1 MMEIEKI
8 ESSYPLSPLQ
18 QGLLFHSLYASQ
30 SGVYVQQLVC
40 GLHERLDV
48 ASFERSWRKVI
59 ERHAVLRTS
68 FRWEGLQQPVQDVHN
83 QIDLPLEQL
92 DWRGLPVSE
101 QEERLRSFLQTDEQL
116 GFELTRAPLMRLNLF
131 RLAAA
136 DYRLVWTSHHA
147 LLDGRSRL
155 LVLKE
160 LFAFY
165 EAYCNGRELT
175 LERPRPYRDYIDW
188 LQEQNFDNAETFWRA
203 ALKDFTT
210 PTPVIVTP
218 DPERPPS
225 HDQFEELRTSLSQHV
240 THDLQSV
247 AQRNELTLNTL
258 VQGAW
263 ALLLGRYSGENDIVF
278 GVTRA
283 CRHSTLPEAE
293 SMVGLFIN
301 TLPVRVRLV
310 PEMSLLSWLKALRA
324 QHIALREFEHTALM
338 KIHEWSETPRGVQLF
353 DSLLVFEN
361 YQLNSTLRGL
371 GGDWRNREFQLFER
385 TNYPLTIAGYAGAQ
399 LSLKISY
406 NRRHFDEET
415 ITRMLGH
422 LRTLLEGIAADP
434 SRPLSSLEI
443 LTPAERNQILLE
455 WNETRTDY
463 PRELCLHE
471 LFEAHARRTPETVA
485 VVCEGEE
492 ISYGEL
498 NRRADKLARFLRQ
511 NGVATEQPVGLL
523 MERSVDMIVG
533 QLGVLKAGGAY
544 LPLDPDYP
552 HDRLAFMV
560 QDAAVSIL
568 LTHERLGDRV
578 PETEAMVIFMDT
590 EWAVM
595 PESGAEDSARHV
607 DADNLAYVM
616 YTSGSTGRPKGVMIS
631 HRAICNHLLWRQS
644 AYPLT
649 PGDRFL
655 HKAPFVF
662 DISVWEI
669 FGTLMAGARLIMA
682 RPGGQQDFEYI
693 VKLMSTDA
701 VTVAHFSPAALEM
714 FLDTK
719 GSDSCHLLRSVFCG
733 GDVLSNS
740 LQERFFSRL
749 GARLQNQYGP
759 TETTVDVTVWDCEP
773 GSSRNQVPIGYPI
786 ANTQAYILDSSL
798 RPVPVG
804 VPGEL
809 HIGGTSLARGYLGR
823 PDLTAE
829 KFIPHPF
836 SIFPGARLYKTGDL
850 ARFMPG
856 REIEFLGRIDNQV
869 KLRGFRIELGEIES
883 VLGAHPF
890 VKQAVVLVTGRESNL
905 SLVAY
910 VVPEDGQVLS
920 VSQLRRYVLERLPEY
935 MVPQVFVMLPR
946 LPLLPN
952 GKIDRRA
959 LPAPEQERPQL
970 DHAYTA
976 ARNSTEKTIAA
987 IWTELLPVQTVGV
1000 HDNFFELGGHSLLA
1014 MRLISRLRET
1024 MKVDV
1029 PLELLFKAPT
1039 VAGLAEIIEASE
1051 SPGEVLV
1058 GARVTKIPSRENIP
1072 LSLEQEAWLL
1082 REWWEKLYSVEKR
1095 LFHTSA
1101 AYRLRGPLNVTALER
1116 ALNEIIRRH
1125 QVLRS
1130 TFPKSNGL
1138 LTLPMIS
1145 PVLRTIFSRQ
1155 GVQKKLYDLTN
1166 KKPLNAP
1173 QPGYLGSPRQ
1183 RIMPAMLTNIPAID
1197 LRQVAGSERESDIQ
1211 RLLAREL
1218 TQPFDYAK
1226 GPMLRALL
1234 IRLAEEE
1241 YVLSIVAHHLVFDG
1255 WSMNVFNEELA
1266 ILYGDFL
1273 KGATPT
1279 LPEPSLQY
1287 GDFAWWQ
1294 REWLQGEVLEKLLAY
1309 WREQFEGTDLFPELN
1324 LPFANSEPLGSDFH
1338 LSGEIQ
1344 DRVLPPQLFPALQE
1358 LSNRHGVT
1366 LFMLLMAALK
1376 VLLHRYT
1383 NKERIGLFT
1392 PFANRG
1398 REELEH
1404 MIGWVAHVH
1413 VLTTRLSPDMRF
1425 SDLLQRVR
1433 KTVLGAYAHQ
1443 EIPYTLLLRK
1453 LLPEMENYD
1462 LPGKIFEASCV
1473 IFDFRRQSNAPLEI
1487 PGLNVTQLDVPHN
1500 AVDAGIEVILIE
1512 QGDSLTIR
1520 IKYSR
1525 QRFDRA
1531 RVGQMLVDFQRL
1543 LESVVANSEQRLSD
1557 LSIGNS

>member
-1 MMEIEKI
+1 MIEIEKI

-18 QGLLFHSLYASQ
+18 QGMLFHSLYASQ

-40 GLHERLDV
+40 SLHERLDV
-48 ASFERSWRKVI
+48 ASFERSWRKVS

-68 FRWEGLQQPVQDVHN
+68 FRWEGLQQPIQDVYN
-83 QIDLPLEQL
+83 QIDLPVAQF
-92 DWRGLPVSE
+92 DWRSLPVSE
-101 QEERLRSFLQTDEQL
+101 QEERLRLFLQTDEQL

-131 RLAAA
+131 RLAEA
-136 DYRLVWTSHHA
+136 DYRFVWSSHHA

-165 EAYCNGRELT
+165 EAYCHGRELT

-188 LQEQNFDNAETFWRA
+188 LQEQNFAKAETFWRA
-203 ALKDFTT
+203 WLKDFTT

-218 DPERPPS
+218 GPERPPS
-225 HDQFEELRTSLSQHV
+225 HDQYEELRTALSQSV
-240 THDLQSV
+240 THDLQST
-247 AQRNELTLNTL
+247 AQRYELTLNTL

-263 ALLLGRYSGENDIVF
+263 ALLLSRYCDEDDIVF

-283 CRHSTLPEAE
+283 GRHSTLPEAE

-301 TLPVRVRLV
+301 TVPVRVRLV
-310 PEMSLLSWLKALRA
+310 PEMSLLAWLKGLRA
-324 QHIALREFEHTALM
+324 QHIALREFEHTSLM

-353 DSLLVFEN
+353 DSLVVFEN
-361 YQLNSTLRGL
+361 YQLNSVLQGL

-385 TNYPLTIAGYAGAQ
+385 TNYQLTIAGYAGPE

-406 NRRHFDEET
+406 NRRHSDEGM

-434 SRPLSSLEI
+434 LRPLSSLEI

-455 WNETRTDY
+455 WNETRIDY
-463 PRELCLHE
+463 QQESCLHE
-471 LFEAHARRTPETVA
+471 LFEAQARRTPEAVA
-485 VVCEGEE
+485 IVCEEEE

-498 NRRADKLARFLRQ
+498 NRMGDKLARFLRQ
-511 NGVATEQPVGLL
+511 KGVTTDQRVGLL

-533 QLGVLKAGGAY
+533 QLGVLKAGGTY

-552 HDRLAFMV
+552 HDRLSFML
-560 QDAAVSIL
+560 QDAAVLIL
-568 LTHERLGDRV
+568 LTQERLAGRV
-578 PETEAMVIFMDT
+578 PQSEAMVIFLDT
-590 EWAVM
+590 EWAAM
-595 PESGAEDSARHV
+595 PESGAEDSVSRVA
-607 DADNLAYVM
+607 AGNLAYVI

-644 AYPLT
+644 AYSLT

-669 FGTLMAGARLIMA
+669 FGTLLAGARLIMA

-693 VKLMSTDA
+693 LKLMSTEGI
-701 VTVAHFSPAALEM
+701 TVAHFSPAALEM
-714 FLDTK
+714 FIDTK
-719 GSDSCHLLRSVFCG
+719 GAESCHLLRSVFCG
-733 GDVLSNS
+733 GDFLSNS

-773 GSSRNQVPIGYPI
+773 GSSRNQVPIGRPI
-786 ANTQAYILDSSL
+786 ANTQTYILDSSL

-836 SIFPGARLYKTGDL
+836 NIFAGARLYKTGDL

-856 REIEFLGRIDNQV
+856 GEIEFLGRIDNQV
-869 KLRGFRIELGEIES
+869 KVRGFRIELGEIES
-883 VLGAHPF
+883 VLSEHPF
-890 VKQAVVLVTGRESNL
+890 VKQAVLLVTGSESNL
-905 SLVAY
+905 CLVAY
-910 VVPEDGQVLS
+910 IVPEDGQVLS
-920 VSQLRRYVLERLPEY
+920 VGQLRRYLLERLPEY
-935 MVPQVFVMLPR
+935 MAPQVFVMLPR

-959 LPAPEQERPQL
+959 LPPPEQDRPQL

-976 ARNSTEKTIAA
+976 ARNNTEKTIAA
-987 IWTELLPVQTVGV
+987 IWTELLPVKTVGV

-1024 MKVDV
+1024 IKIDV

-1039 VAGLAEIIEASE
+1039 VAGLAEIIETSE
-1051 SPGEVLV
+1051 SPSQALDGE
-1058 GARVTKIPSRENIP
+1058 RVTKIPSHEEIP

-1082 REWWEKLYSVEKR
+1082 REWWENLYSIDKR
-1095 LFHTSA
+1095 LFHTA
-1101 AYRLRGPLNVTALER
+1101 AVYRLTGPLNVTALEQ

-1138 LTLPMIS
+1138 LTSPMLS
-1145 PVLRTIFSRQ
+1145 PVLRAIFSRQ
-1155 GVQKKLYDLTN
+1155 GVQKKLYELTN
-1166 KKPLNAP
+1166 NKPLNAP
-1173 QPGYLGSPRQ
+1173 QPGFLGSPRQ
-1183 RIMPAMLTNIPAID
+1183 RIMPAMLTNVSAID
-1197 LRQVAGSERESDIQ
+1197 LRQVADSQRESDSQ

-1226 GPMLRALL
+1226 GPLLRALL
-1234 IRLAEEE
+1234 VRLAEEE
-1241 YVLSIVAHHLVFDG
+1241 YVLSIVAHHLIFDG
-1255 WSMNVFNEELA
+1255 WSMNVFNQELE

-1273 KGATPT
+1273 NGATPT

-1294 REWLQGEVLEKLLAY
+1294 REWLQGEVLEKMLAY
-1309 WREQFEGTDLFPELN
+1309 WREQFDGTDLFPELN
-1324 LPFANSEPLGSDFH
+1324 LPLANSKPLGSDFH

-1344 DRVLPPQLFPALQE
+1344 DRILPPQLYQALQE

-1366 LFMLLMAALK
+1366 LFMSLLAALK
-1376 VLLHRYT
+1376 ALLHRYT
-1383 NKERIGLFT
+1383 GNERIGLFT

-1413 VLTTRLSPDMRF
+1413 VLTTRLSRDMRF
-1425 SDLLQRVR
+1425 SDLLRRVR

-1473 IFDFRRQSNAPLEI
+1473 LFDFRRQSNAPLEM
-1487 PGLNVTQLDVPHN
+1487 PGLNVTPLDIPHN
-1500 AVDAGIEVILIE
+1500 SVDAGIEVILIE

-1520 IKYSR
+1520 LKYSR

-1543 LESVVANSEQRLSD
+1543 LESVVTNSEQRLSD
-1557 LSIGNS
+1557 LSIGNA